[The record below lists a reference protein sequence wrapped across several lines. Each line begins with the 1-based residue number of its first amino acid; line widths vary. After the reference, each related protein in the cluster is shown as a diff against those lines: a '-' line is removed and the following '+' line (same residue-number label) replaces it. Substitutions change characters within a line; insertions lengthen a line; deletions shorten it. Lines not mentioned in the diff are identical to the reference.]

1 MQMIGRKIG
10 ALMGSIAVISV
21 LAAGMVPAAAVA
33 DPVGQSN
40 VPSRAV
46 SPITGTSYAYSMI
59 VGGVTYTGS
68 AVQAQLPDGVKPAG
82 SVVVSQV
89 RTDKHEDGSTST
101 SSSQTTVQGRIVDDS
116 VSRDDDITVR
126 LHRGTAVYEATI
138 DGQKYSARLG
148 YRYGE
153 SSAYHLVVNGRNV
166 PFTRQADGSWGVA
179 ESDKPTFVLSAGT
192 SDQLAPGQ
200 RINVS
205 NDGTL
210 ENVTPTGWGTPSFDA
225 YTLVNTFR
233 ISGSVEGTSWS
244 VQLKAARPVEHTG
257 RVTDEDRS
265 VRVAGRDV
273 PLSKEDGA
281 WKAAIPGFIGEPAK
295 TLDVR
300 AVHHR
305 LYENGKW
312 KPEEDTTTTYR
323 IAAGRRD
330 DKVSYPDFGVRQHD
344 GTQSYA
350 GKDDRDDAD
359 TRVSVDYSYTEGSR
373 LQLKRSSGELTTLTP
388 RSTPATSGT
397 IWSIG
402 DESPVTFGLTG
413 SNRIDE
419 AAALTFTDREGASR
433 TALVKDAKITYEDKQ
448 IVQTEEA
455 LIVRVTGSVSGKLS
469 TPGGDF
475 AYEIPYVADR
485 TYNDGIKSLR
495 VTETA
500 ADGTTATY
508 DQSLNEAKTTG
519 SNQYQYTLPRLP
531 YSHMASSYAIAGVD
545 AGADVTITTSTAQRN
560 DDGSLTFTVLA
571 RSPHYTNTYQVS
583 IPFEP
588 APVVPNANAA
598 HLSDITI
605 NGKSIKDVNGS
616 GFDPDRLSY
625 TVKAAEN
632 DKVYILPVAAPGIF
646 VSAGDVTQS
655 AGSSTYRWIV
665 TQQGKTTTTY
675 SVTVLRIRDWKT
687 ADEAFTPKQPIR
699 QEGTQTAGEHD
710 TDLQSHGYVDADGK
724 YVTVDK
730 DKYTI
735 PDGGVFSYQ
744 AKTGQVAIV
753 TTTKI
758 KGMTYRYTVNI
769 AAPGDLKNFV
779 QHVFTVTYI
788 TPATQVA
795 VLTGIKVN
803 GHDIPHF
810 NPDTRQYTVEVPRTD
825 QWTIV
830 PQYDERSGMSV
841 HTHKNGADASITTT
855 SADGLVTRNYTVHV
869 TAAGH
874 PRAENGTAGILAQ
887 AGSSITPIII
897 TCILLVIFS
906 TLSILLPRWRR
917 TR

>member
-1 MQMIGRKIG
+1 M
-10 ALMGSIAVISV
+10 
-21 LAAGMVPAAAVA
+21 
-33 DPVGQSN
+33 
-40 VPSRAV
+40 
-46 SPITGTSYAYSMI
+46 
-59 VGGVTYTGS
+59 
-68 AVQAQLPDGVKPAG
+68 
-82 SVVVSQV
+82 
-89 RTDKHEDGSTST
+89 
-101 SSSQTTVQGRIVDDS
+101 
-116 VSRDDDITVR
+116 
-126 LHRGTAVYEATI
+126 
-138 DGQKYSARLG
+138 
-148 YRYGE
+148 
-153 SSAYHLVVNGRNV
+153 

-210 ENVTPTGWGTPSFDA
+210 ENVTPTGWGPPSFDA
-225 YTLVNTFR
+225 YTLVNTVR
-233 ISGSVEGTSWS
+233 RSGSVEGTSWS

-485 TYNDGIKSLR
+485 TYNDTVKALR
-495 VTETA
+495 VSETA
-500 ADGTTATY
+500 SDGTTTIY
-508 DQSLNEAKTTG
+508 DQSLNDARTTG

-531 YSHMASSYAIAGVD
+531 YSHMASSYAITGVEV
-545 AGADVTITTSTAQRN
+545 GADVTITTSTAQHN

-598 HLSDITI
+598 HLSDITV
-605 NGKSIKDVNGS
+605 NGTSIKDVNGS

-632 DKVYILPVAAPGIF
+632 DKVYILPVAAPGVFI
-646 VSAGDVTQS
+646 SAGDVTQS

-665 TQQGKTTTTY
+665 TQPGKTATTY
-675 SVTVLRIRDWKT
+675 SVTVLRSRDWKT

-699 QEGTQTAGEHD
+699 QEGTQAAGEQD
-710 TDLQSHGYVDADGK
+710 TDLQSHGYVDAQGK
-724 YVTVDK
+724 YVTVDE

-735 PDGGVFSYQ
+735 PNGGVFSYQ

-753 TTTKI
+753 TTTRT

-769 AAPGDLKNFV
+769 AAPGNLKTFV

-795 VLTGIKVN
+795 TLTGIKVN

-810 NPDTRQYTVEVPRTD
+810 NPDTRQYTVEVPRAD

-830 PQYDERSGMSV
+830 PQYNEQSGMSV
-841 HTHKNGADASITTT
+841 NTHKNGADASITTT

-869 TAAGH
+869 TASQHPAAGT
-874 PRAENGTAGILAQ
+874 GTTGVLAQ
-887 AGSSITPIII
+887 TGDSIIPVIAA
-897 TCILLVIFS
+897 CILLTICS
-906 TLSILLPRWRR
+906 ILSILLPRWRR